1 MRENERRLR
10 KMIKFNNYDSFEC
23 DFVVATIGGDNGSP
37 FTMSAI
43 KKFLCPIFFA
53 LTHVLR
59 LSGLCEK
66 IFQYIMY
73 MLLNVR
79 KELREGL
86 LNMKK

>member
-1 MRENERRLR
+1 
-10 KMIKFNNYDSFEC
+10 MIKFNNYDSVEC

-59 LSGLCEK
+59 LSGLCKK